1 MTSLPKVDWV
11 ARPRPVSTST
21 RSGPHESRWG
31 DLALLRATSGWDR
44 TPQPVADCDFA
55 WPNLNDW
62 PTHDD
67 LIGQGA
73 DLAPATII
81 DGYRNGL
88 FAMERAADDPVLFW
102 WSPAE
107 RCVIPLDKIRITRSM
122 RSSARRYH
130 VRVNTCFERVM
141 LGCAARGNSDNVW
154 ITPRFI
160 EQYTTLHQ
168 MGWAHSIET
177 FNDDGVLVGGLYGVR
192 INKFFAGESMFHLSR
207 DASKVALMALVD
219 IMRSARMTLLD
230 AQWPTPHLTSLGG
243 TAIPRRDYLARLAT
257 AITP

>member
-1 MTSLPKVDWV
+1 M
-11 ARPRPVSTST
+11 
-21 RSGPHESRWG
+21 
-31 DLALLRATSGWDR
+31 RATSGWDR
-44 TPQPVADCDFA
+44 KPEPTARCDFA
-55 WPNLNDW
+55 WPDPSDW
-62 PTHDD
+62 PSHDD

-102 WSPAE
+102 WSPAL
-107 RCVIPLDKIRITRSM
+107 RCVIPLDELRITRSM

-141 LGCAARGNSDNVW
+141 LGCAARGSHDSVW

-160 EQYTTLHQ
+160 EQYTALHA

-230 AQWPTPHLTSLGG
+230 AQWTTPHLVSLGG
-243 TAIPRRDYLARLAT
+243 VAIPRQDYLAQLAV
-257 AITP
+257 AIAP